1 MIVCYQKW
9 KRDEVE
15 KREMRWGTEKQ
26 QDIDDRAELQN
37 AEVST
42 LADDHPASQQQA
54 PSCLM

>member
-37 AEVST
+37 AEVF
-42 LADDHPASQQQA
+42 
-54 PSCLM
+54 